1 MMIDQIPTMT
11 ESPVRVLG
19 LLVGDVHAPVSD
31 ARIKYG
37 QLFAALNTRCSLV
50 DVCNVDVQGMDRYQN
65 ALRTLR
71 WPKWR
76 WHEAF
81 YKNIWG
87 FHRRSWNAQRLAYA
101 YRNRADVILQHGTIF
116 SPEYQPNGLPFVV
129 YTDFTYRLA
138 QREDPWRDPFT
149 DPAESERWNALET
162 ITARRAAFVLT
173 RSEYV
178 RRSMIDDYGI
188 PPERVAAVG
197 GGINFETLPE
207 PHAPADAPRI
217 LFIGTNFERKGGEQL
232 VAAFQMVRE
241 RVPNAE
247 LWLVTHKEAIAGPG
261 IRRIAP
267 TRDRAA
273 ITELYRSAAVFAMPS
288 RCETWGDVFLEA
300 MAYGLPCIGT
310 TNDAMPE
317 IIQHGVTGYVV
328 PPDDVASLARYLEQ
342 LLDDPA
348 LRRHMGEAG
357 RERVLTTFTWDHVV
371 RRMVPY
377 LEHAHAEGTSRAV
390 QRYAGQRV

>member
-1 MMIDQIPTMT
+1 MMIDQLPTT

-37 QLFAALNTRCSLV
+37 QLFAALATQSALV
-50 DVCNVDVQGMDRYQN
+50 DVCNVDVQGADRYQN

-87 FHRRSWNAQRLAYA
+87 FHRRSRNAQRLAAA
-101 YRNRADVILQHGTIF
+101 YRKRVDVILQHGTIF
-116 SPEYQPNGLPFVV
+116 SSEHQPDGPPFVV

-162 ITARRAAFVLT
+162 QAARQAAFVLT

-207 PHAPADAPRI
+207 PQTLTDAPRI
-217 LFIGTNFERKGGEQL
+217 LFIGINFERKGGEQL
-232 VAAFQMVRE
+232 VAAFQQVRE
-241 RVPNAE
+241 RVPDAE
-247 LWLVTHKEAIAGPG
+247 LWLVTHQEEIAGPG

-273 ITELYRSAAVFAMPS
+273 ITALYRSAGVFAMPS

-300 MAYGLPCIGT
+300 MAYGLPCIGS

-317 IIQHGVTGYVV
+317 IIEHDVTGYVV
-328 PPDDVASLARYLEQ
+328 PPDDVSGLAQHLER
-342 LLDDPA
+342 LLTDPA
-348 LRRHMGEAG
+348 LRRQMGARG
-357 RERVLTTFTWDHVV
+357 RERVITTFTWDHVA
-371 RRMVPY
+371 RRMIPY
-377 LEHAHAEGTSRAV
+377 LQQAHTERIARVAH
-390 QRYAGQRV
+390 RIAAQRV

>member
-1 MMIDQIPTMT
+1 MMIDQLPTMT

-37 QLFAALNTRCSLV
+37 QLFAALGTRSSLV
-50 DVCNVDVQGMDRYQN
+50 DVCDVDVQGADRYQN

-76 WHEAF
+76 WQEAF
-81 YKNIWG
+81 YKSIWG
-87 FHRRSWNAQRLAYA
+87 FHRRSRNAQRLASA
-101 YRNRADVILQHGTIF
+101 YRDRADVILQHGTIF
-116 SPEYQPNGLPFVV
+116 SSECQPDGPPVVV

-149 DPAESERWNALET
+149 NAAQSERWNELEALA
-162 ITARRAAFVLT
+162 ARRAAFVLT

-207 PHAPADAPRI
+207 PQTLTDAPRI
-217 LFIGTNFERKGGEQL
+217 LFIGTNFERKGGQQL
-232 VAAFQMVRE
+232 VAAFQQVRE
-241 RVPNAE
+241 RVPDAE
-247 LWLVTHKEAIAGPG
+247 LWLVTHHEEIAGPG

-273 ITELYRSAAVFAMPS
+273 ITELYRSAGVFAMPS

-317 IIQHGVTGYVV
+317 IIEHGVTGYVV
-328 PPDDVASLARYLEQ
+328 PPDDVTSLAQHLEQ
-342 LLDDPA
+342 LLTDPA
-348 LRRHMGEAG
+348 LRRQMGARG
-357 RERVLTTFTWDHVV
+357 RERVLTTFTWDHVA
-371 RRMVPY
+371 RRMMPY
-377 LEHAHAEGTSRAV
+377 LEQARIERMARSPHLF
-390 QRYAGQRV
+390 AGQRV